1 MKLKLFN
8 NLVFISPD
16 KDLVLDSAHLIKI
29 YFLIPSPVE
38 MNTIAMMRNT
48 INILNIQPEV
58 DILKVSFSLILYQS
72 WQFIWQFEERNAYLE
87 AFMAFDKGNNGVI
100 STKNLIHALRRVGL
114 NPTEVRQVLNP
125 QKPSSVQNKL

>member
-1 MKLKLFN
+1 MSTACHPGDMKLKLFN
-8 NLVFISPD
+8 NLVFIWPD

-58 DILKVSFSLILYQS
+58 DILKASFESYIFKVYS
-72 WQFIWQFEERNAYLE
+72 F
-87 AFMAFDKGNNGVI
+87 
-100 STKNLIHALRRVGL
+100 
-114 NPTEVRQVLNP
+114 
-125 QKPSSVQNKL
+125 